1 MESKQPTSHEQSSL
15 ETRKP
20 EELAESVTAKVKDSN
35 VEDHKPVKPDVS
47 YLLTGE
53 VLSALIDEKSKSKSS
68 WLQKISNNAVVVV
81 FFGGVITALLTYYYT
96 YELKNLDYA
105 HSVQQRNL
113 DFARNVQQQEL
124 IRQRSFL
131 DEVNKVRVQKLG
143 EVWEQIDKNE
153 VILSSLLER
162 ANESSKSNH
171 QKNQNVDVINSL
183 IQEGRVIVNKNR
195 FWLGEQN
202 YDQIKDYLDKNL
214 QLARNMLLAR
224 PGTDLSE
231 IIEKR
236 EQTKQ
241 DILQIRK
248 SMLLEGER
256 LK

>member
-1 MESKQPTSHEQSSL
+1 MESKQPTSHEQSGL

-20 EELAESVTAKVKDSN
+20 EGLAESVTAKVKDSN
-35 VEDHKPVKPDVS
+35 VEDHKTVKPDVS
-47 YLLTGE
+47 YVLTGE
-53 VLSALIDEKSKSKSS
+53 VLCALIDERIKSKSS
-68 WLQKISNNAVVVV
+68 RLQKISNNALVVVL
-81 FFGGVITALLTYYYT
+81 FGGVITALLTYYYT
-96 YELKNLDYA
+96 SELKNRDYT
-105 HSVQQRNL
+105 HSVQQQNL
-113 DFARNVQQQEL
+113 DFARSVQQQEL
-124 IRQRSFL
+124 ARQRSFL

-162 ANESSKSNH
+162 ANESSNSKTE
-171 QKNQNVDVINSL
+171 NVDVINSL

-202 YDQIKDYLDKNL
+202 HNQIQDYLDKNL

-231 IIEKR
+231 IIKKR
-236 EQTKQ
+236 EQAKQ

-248 SMLLEGER
+248 SMLLEGEL